1 MSMHL
6 THAGLTTLNTGRNK
20 KKPSVKQNRAAAEH
34 DKWLRKQGLH
44 PEQIAERQ
52 TAKSKTL
59 KVETNQPPSESVK
72 RLGNG
77 FAPIVAKRSVFDS
90 AWRRDYEDNP
100 LMAEREAIALQQAEE
115 KKKYIRPLYNKGPV
129 QYSANTNDLKEG
141 NGRGKRI

>member
-20 KKPSVKQNRAAAEH
+20 KKPGVKQNRAAAEH

-52 TAKSKTL
+52 KTKAKTTIVTEQPKTD
-59 KVETNQPPSESVK
+59 NVK
-72 RLGNG
+72 HLGNG

-90 AWRRDYEDNP
+90 AWRRDYEDDP
-100 LMAEREAIALQQAEE
+100 LMAEREVMALQEAEE
-115 KKKYIRPLYNKGPV
+115 KKKYIRPLYNKGPI
-129 QYSANTNDLKEG
+129 QYSANTSDLKEG
-141 NGRGKRI
+141 NGRGRR